1 MSRTIRCLTLA
12 MSLALA
18 LTATPAL
25 GQDAEPT
32 CDPAVDPASS
42 PAAAGTADCPPSATN
57 DPELE
62 AMFPT
67 AITGAERIRVE
78 TNLFAVILAQAEE
91 DDPEQAAA
99 AAEQLA
105 GVVGQVGR
113 TLDDVSVGQASF
125 NIGEGAEALVS
136 RIDAFRVRGA
146 EAAAFL
152 DAYLGLQGGADLER
166 TPLRIADR
174 DVIHLAYGTDGDRT
188 MYVHTLGDVIWMI
201 YQVTGAPLP
210 EESLAE
216 IVSQLG

>member
-1 MSRTIRCLTLA
+1 MSRTIG
-12 MSLALA
+12 ALA
-18 LTATPAL
+18 LTGSLMLALAAAPAV
-25 GQDAEPT
+25 GQDAEPS
-32 CDPAVDPASS
+32 CDPL
-42 PAAAGTADCPPSATN
+42 AADSCPPSATSATT

-146 EAAAFL
+146 EAATFL